1 MDQAVQL
8 PRISY
13 YHEFPDMAIKLL
25 HPLAGPRHG
34 NKVVQRLTCAGDDD
48 RCVFVLECRYFTSVM
63 TPRGLRVYPGA
74 KNWRLSS
81 GELVELIDRDLFLVP
96 HTGEM
101 LTKVG

>member
-1 MDQAVQL
+1 
-8 PRISY
+8 
-13 YHEFPDMAIKLL
+13 MAIKLL

-34 NKVVQRLTCAGDDD
+34 NTVVQRLACAGDDD

-81 GELVELIDRDLFLVP
+81 GELVELIDKDLFLIP

-101 LTKVG
+101 LMRVG